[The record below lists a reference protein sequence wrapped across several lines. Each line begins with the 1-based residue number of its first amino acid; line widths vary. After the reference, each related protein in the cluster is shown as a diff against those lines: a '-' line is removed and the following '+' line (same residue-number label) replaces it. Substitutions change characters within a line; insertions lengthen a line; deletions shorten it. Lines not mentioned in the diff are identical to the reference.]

1 MSIFDINDRN
11 GFIEYTSISIGQINL
26 KTEHGIII
34 LKYIDTT
41 NATQYEF
48 ELNRGDSITNN
59 IGEPHQLFCLEEG
72 DILEVS
78 TQHFDH
84 DSYRVMKGNSQK

>member
-1 MSIFDINDRN
+1 MHFHIKKQESWYLSSDKF
-11 GFIEYTSISIGQINL
+11 
-26 KTEHGIII
+26 I

-59 IGEPHQLFCLEEG
+59 IGEPRQLF
-72 DILEVS
+72 
-78 TQHFDH
+78 
-84 DSYRVMKGNSQK
+84 